1 MKVYNIYM
9 RIRTIILMTMLLG
22 PALGSLRAQS
32 DTTGPRQL
40 SLSLR
45 QAQDY
50 AVQHNCA
57 MQNASLDQKKAEAAK
72 WQALAS
78 MMPQGSVSFAYS
90 NMLGYEIEFGST
102 GMKIPMNPNGQLS
115 AQVAVAITGAQ
126 IVGAMISDISVKM
139 SDITR
144 RQTVLTTESN
154 VKNIYT
160 SILVMQETMSLL
172 DSSLENIM
180 NLKRITDATLAAG
193 AAEQTDAD
201 KLQVQVGTMRNT
213 INSNKRALEVLKNS
227 LLLQLGANPD
237 DTVVLTTQLDDI
249 LDIATANQVLSKGF
263 DINNNFTYQ
272 TLQQSEKLGKK
283 QVAMAYMDFLPTLTA
298 YYKYS
303 WLTYFGKDEG
313 FNMNPPHMIGAS
325 MSWNIFT
332 IGSRIKAVSSAKI
345 DYEKTLNSKRQAEDA
360 LKMQYKQAAYDLVNA
375 LETYNIQKE
384 NIDVTQRVFRNVTEK
399 YKYGRASSLEVTQSS
414 SELISAQSSYIQA
427 VVSVVN
433 AQVALEQLM
442 NN

>member
-1 MKVYNIYM
+1 MC
-9 RIRTIILMTMLLG
+9 TLQ
-22 PALGSLRAQS
+22 AQ
-32 DTTGPRQL
+32 DNTTGPKQL

-50 AVQHNCA
+50 AVQHNCT
-57 MQNASLDQKKAEAAK
+57 MQNASLDLRKAEAAK
-72 WQALAS
+72 WQALSS
-78 MMPQGSVSFAYS
+78 MMPQGSMGFTYS
-90 NMLGYEIEFGST
+90 NMLGYEMEFGST

-144 RQTVLTTESN
+144 KQTILTTESN

-160 SILVMQETMSLL
+160 SILVMQETMALL

-201 KLQVQVGTMRNT
+201 KLQVQVSTMRNT

-227 LLLQLGANPD
+227 LLLQLGANPE
-237 DTVVLTTQLDDI
+237 DTVVLTTQLNEI
-249 LDIATANQVLSKGF
+249 LDIASANQILAKGF

-272 TLQQSEKLGKK
+272 TLQQSEQLSKK
-283 QVAMAYMDFLPTLTA
+283 QVAMAYMDFLPTLSA

-303 WLTYFGKDEG
+303 WLTYFGKAEG
-313 FNMNPPHMIGAS
+313 FNMNPPHMIGANLN
-325 MSWNIFT
+325 WNLFT

-345 DYEKTLNSKRQAEDA
+345 DHEKTLNSKRQAEDA
-360 LKMQYKQAAYDLVNA
+360 LKMQYKQASYDLVNA

-384 NIDVTQRVFRNVTEK
+384 NIEVTRRVFRNVTEK

-433 AQVALEQLM
+433 AQVALEELM